1 LRYYKQSQNI
11 FEMKL
16 PITFFAILFTQFIFS
31 QTPINEAVTKEN
43 NINKVVSDNTIIK
56 GTTLEEISGKSLPG
70 VNVKIKDTK
79 LYTISDSEGNFIF
92 RTVPVGKYEIEFS
105 ATGFETKTV
114 TDVETNVTEATNLT
128 VSLIEKKNKLN
139 EVVIQQK
146 VKAKAESLASLLT
159 AQKSSSKVQD
169 GISAESIKR
178 TPDKTT
184 SDVLKRISGASI
196 QDNKFVIIRGLNDR
210 YNTSFLNGAPLP
222 SSEPDRKAFSF
233 DIFPANMIDN
243 LVIYKTASPDL
254 PGEFA
259 GGVIEINTKA
269 TPDKN
274 FQSLTIGSGYN
285 EITTGKQQIYA
296 NGGKTDWLGVDDGT
310 RALPSYFPD
319 VKTFKQL
326 QSQNQ
331 VSQIADLAKKY
342 QTDWKLNEKT
352 FSPNTNFQFTLGRF
366 LKGKDESSFGILF
379 SLSHSKTNNFNEVN
393 RKNYETPQTPDK
405 DFLDKRF
412 SEQILFGGL
421 LNMSFK
427 LNANNSFSFKNLY
440 SINSDNRIF
449 DRSGIT
455 NINDNVRVQTT
466 RRLFT
471 SNSIYSGQLSG
482 EHFLSVSRIK
492 INWVSSF
499 SMVERTTPNDRSNT
513 YSIRP
518 DSNGDLLPP
527 TASFSINTIGFDA
540 PGFLFSAKNTETIH
554 NGKLDI
560 SKKIKISDD
569 FNSEIKVGYFNQSR
583 NRTFVARQLGYI
595 PFNGRVDGSN
605 YNSSTFD
612 GTIGLQPNETIFNSS
627 NIGILGFRRSGL
639 TLFDGTRDNDSYTA
653 TSDLNAGFAMFDS
666 SYKKLRL
673 VFGARLESYSQKLNA
688 KTDAGLPIVVDNSK
702 NDILPSVNFIYGIN
716 KKQNLRLSFSKTLNR
731 PEFRELAPFIFF
743 DTSTDFTTEGNPDLK
758 ICEIKNY
765 DLRYEIFP
773 GKGQL
778 FSFSLF
784 YKKFDNPIE
793 LQALAN
799 NSNKYNN
806 ALAASNK
813 GFELEYRTLLGSI
826 VGSENKLL
834 NDLTLYT
841 NLAIIRSKVDISNL
855 VKSNDFIEVPLQ
867 GQSPYVFNAGLQYIN
882 KELGW
887 STSLNINRIGNRIAI
902 QGNQTPGAT
911 TPAFWEKSR
920 TFLDGQITKSF
931 MKNKLELKFN
941 IQNILK
947 QDQIFYQNN
956 NLDKTEVTGFEAK
969 INEFFTGDS
978 QNKNGYNENED
989 DLISL
994 TKFGRTF
1001 SFSMTYNF

>member
-1 LRYYKQSQNI
+1 
-11 FEMKL
+11 MKL
-16 PITFFAILFTQFIFS
+16 PITFFTLLFSQLIFS
-31 QTPINEAVTKEN
+31 QNTVNETIKKEINPTTTTTE
-43 NINKVVSDNTIIK
+43 NTIIK
-56 GTTLEEISGKSLPG
+56 GTTLEEISGKPLPG
-70 VNVKIKDTK
+70 VNVKIKETK
-79 LYTISDSEGNFIF
+79 LYTISDAEGNFIF
-92 RTVPVGKYEIEFS
+92 RTVPVGKYELEFS
-105 ATGFETKTV
+105 TTGFETKTV

-285 EITTGKQQIYA
+285 EITTGKQQLYV
-296 NGGKTDWLGVDDGT
+296 NGGKTDWIGIDDGA
-310 RALPSYFPD
+310 RALPSYIPD
-319 VKTFKQL
+319 VKNFQQL

-331 VSQIADLAKKY
+331 IAQIADIAKKY

-352 FSPNTNFQFTLGRF
+352 FSPNTNFQYTLGRF
-366 LKGKDESSFGILF
+366 VKGKDESTFGVLF
-379 SLSHSKTNNFNEVN
+379 SLTHSKTNNYNEN
-393 RKNYETPQTPDK
+393 IRKDYEIEQTPNSN
-405 DFLDKRF
+405 FLDKTY
-412 SEQILFGGL
+412 SEQILFGGI

-427 LNANNSFSFKNLY
+427 LNSNNNFSFKNLY
-440 SINSDNRIF
+440 SINSDNKII
-449 DRSGIT
+449 DRNGFI
-455 NINDNVRVQTT
+455 NINDNIIINTT

-471 SNSIYSGQLSG
+471 SNSIYSGQLTG
-482 EHFLSVSRIK
+482 EHYLTESKIK
-492 INWVSSF
+492 INWVGSLSL
-499 SMVERTTPNDRSNT
+499 VERTTPNDRSNT
-513 YSIRP
+513 YTISP
-518 DSNGDLLPP
+518 DGNGDLLPP
-527 TASFSINTIGFDA
+527 TASFSINAIGFDS
-540 PGFLFSAKNTETIH
+540 PGHLFSSKNFESIH
-554 NGKLDI
+554 NGKIDV

-569 FNSEIKVGYFNQSR
+569 FNTEVKIGYFNQSR
-583 NRTFVARQLGYI
+583 NRTFAARQLGYI
-595 PFNGRVDGSN
+595 PFNGTVGGIN
-605 YNSSTFD
+605 YNSGTFD
-612 GTIGLQPNETIFNSS
+612 GTIAQLPNETIFNSS

-639 TLFDGTRDNDSYTA
+639 TLFDGTRNNDSYIA
-653 TSDLNAGFAMFDS
+653 SSDLNAVYAMFDN
-666 SYKKLRL
+666 SYKKFRL
-673 VFGARLESYSQKLNA
+673 VFGARLESYSQKL
-688 KTDAGLPIVVDNSK
+688 DARLDNGIPVIVDENK
-702 NDILPSVNFIYGIN
+702 IDFLPSLNFIYSVN

-731 PEFRELAPFIFF
+731 PEFRELAPFLFF
-743 DTSTDFTTEGNPDLK
+743 DFKTGRNTQGKLLQ
-758 ICEIKNY
+758 ICTIQNF

-778 FSFSLF
+778 FSFSAF
-784 YKKFDNPIE
+784 YKKFDSPIE
-793 LQALAN
+793 LKALAN
-799 NSNKYNN
+799 NSNIYDN
-806 ALAASNK
+806 AKAATNK
-813 GFELEYRTLLGSI
+813 GIEIEYRTLLGSI
-826 VGSENKLL
+826 VGSENKFL

-841 NLAIIRSKVDISNL
+841 NLAIIRSKVDVTNL
-855 VKSNDFIEVPLQ
+855 FTSKDLIDVPLQ

-882 KELGW
+882 KDLGW
-887 STSLNINRIGNRIAI
+887 SASANINRIGNRIAI
-902 QGNQTPGAT
+902 QGNQTSAAA
-911 TPAFWEKSR
+911 TPAIWEKSR

-956 NLDKTEVTGFEAK
+956 DLDKTEVTGFDAK
-969 INEFFTGDS
+969 INEIFTGDS
-978 QNKNGYNENED
+978 QNKNGYNEKED
-989 DLISL
+989 DLFSSA
-994 TKFGRTF
+994 KFGRTF

>member
-1 LRYYKQSQNI
+1 
-11 FEMKL
+11 MKL

-31 QTPINEAVTKEN
+31 QTPVNEPVIKEN
-43 NINKVVSDNTIIK
+43 NINKAVSDNTIIK

-79 LYTISDSEGNFIF
+79 LYTISDAEGNFIF
-92 RTVPVGKYEIEFS
+92 RTVPVGKYELEFS
-105 ATGFETKTV
+105 ATGFETKTI
-114 TDVETNVTEATNLT
+114 TDVETNLEEATTLT

-146 VKAKAESLASLLT
+146 VRAKAESLASLLT

-259 GGVIEINTKA
+259 GGVVEINTKA
-269 TPDKN
+269 TPDKD

-296 NGGKTDWLGVDDGT
+296 NGGKKDWIGIDDGT
-310 RALPSYFPD
+310 RALPNYFPD
-319 VKTFKQL
+319 VKAFQLL

-331 VSQIADLAKKY
+331 VAQIADLAKRY

-352 FSPNTNFQFTLGRF
+352 FSPNTNFQYTLGRF
-366 LKGKDESSFGILF
+366 VKGKDESTFGVLF
-379 SLSHSKTNNFNEVN
+379 SLSHSKTNNFNETI
-393 RKNYETPQTPDK
+393 RKSYETPQTPDT
-405 DFLDKRF
+405 DFLDKRY
-412 SEQILFGGL
+412 SEQILFGGI
-421 LNMSFK
+421 LNMAFK

-440 SINSDNRIF
+440 SINSDNKII
-449 DRSGIT
+449 DRNGFT
-455 NINDNVRVQTT
+455 NINDNIIINTSN
-466 RRLFT
+466 RLFT
-471 SNSIYSGQLSG
+471 SNTIYSGQLSG
-482 EHFLSVSRIK
+482 EHYLSTSRIK
-492 INWVSSF
+492 INWVSSL
-499 SMVERTTPNDRSNT
+499 SLVDRLTPNDRSNT
-513 YSIRP
+513 YTTSP
-518 DSNGDLLPP
+518 DGNGDLLPLS
-527 TASFSINTIGFDA
+527 ANFSINTIGFES
-540 PGFLFSAKNTETIH
+540 PGFLFSVKNSETIY
-554 NGKLDI
+554 NGKLDV

-583 NRTFVARQLGYI
+583 NRTFAARQLGYI
-595 PFNGRVDGSN
+595 PFNGTVNGVT
-605 YNSSTFD
+605 YNAGTFD

-627 NIGILGFRRSGL
+627 NIGILGFRKSGL
-639 TLFDGTRDNDSYTA
+639 TLYDGTRNNDSYTA
-653 TSDLNAGFAMFDS
+653 SSDLNTGYAMFDT
-666 SYKKLRL
+666 SYKKFRL
-673 VFGARLESYSQKLNA
+673 VFGARLESYAQKLNA
-688 KTDAGLPIVVDNSK
+688 KTDAGVPVIIDDSR
-702 NDILPSVNFIYGIN
+702 NDLLPSVNFIYGLN
-716 KKQNLRLSFSKTLNR
+716 KKQNIRLSFSKTLNR
-731 PEFRELAPFIFF
+731 PEFRELAPFLFF
-743 DTSTDFTTEGNPDLK
+743 DIANRQNTQGSNLK
-758 ICEIKNY
+758 ICTIENF

-778 FSFSLF
+778 FSFSAF
-784 YKKFDNPIE
+784 FKKFENPIE

-799 NSNKYNN
+799 NSNIYKN
-806 ALAASNK
+806 AFAATNR
-813 GFELEYRTLLGSI
+813 GIELEYRTLLGSI

-834 NDLTLYT
+834 NDLTFYT
-841 NLAIIRSKVDISNL
+841 NLAIIRSKVDVSNL
-855 VKSNDFIEVPLQ
+855 FASNELIDVPLQ

-882 KELGW
+882 KDLGW
-887 STSLNINRIGNRIAI
+887 TTAVNINRIGNRIAI
-902 QGNQTPGAT
+902 QGNQTSAAP
-911 TPAFWEKSR
+911 TPAIWEKSR
-920 TFLDGQITKSF
+920 TFLDGQVTKSF

-956 NLDKTEVTGFEAK
+956 DLDKTEVTGFDARV
-969 INEFFTGDS
+969 NELFTGDS
-978 QNKNGYNENED
+978 QNKNGYNASED
-989 DLISL
+989 DLIWL

-1001 SFSMTYNF
+1001 SFSISYSF